1 MSHNNYNHILSNLC
15 PGDSTAERQE
25 TLSRERVGKLGSW
38 FVEDRLTQEW
48 INGSGLQLLWAYG
61 PAATGKTYISS
72 LVVDHIRSKESR
84 SGIAVF
90 YFDDSHPQYNVA
102 DFGVAFRSISRQLVA
117 QLTDPSADIINLA
130 EGYAAFGSLDGS
142 KPTGLWNLIISSF
155 DSIFVVFD
163 AVNASE
169 AALKDML
176 VYLGGNDVQEA
187 RLRILITSRYPS
199 PRSLLRTYELPTIV
213 TRASD
218 NDLMNYIVHE
228 VGATS
233 GEKLLSPI
241 LKAGHKAVSD
251 IIRMLDGVFPPL
263 PQHRTIPDTLNE
275 LTQVLYN
282 EPPSTKPNT
291 LSQLAL
297 APLAKAEHGRNTLH
311 MLHLVSTLEEI
322 GYKPT
327 ISQVVDSLPFL
338 GIYKK
343 ENLHYTSSDVAN
355 MCTRLVSFS
364 ARTQAMRIRSSLLKN
379 HLREEVS
386 KSNIK
391 GTMLR
396 AALSYLSQEDFQ
408 SGACNSSAS
417 LKKRFQIH
425 PFLPFAARMISL
437 YTSRVPHQQEALDDF
452 LRFAS
457 HRGSI
462 DTYLQAADAWPYQDD
477 DSYDELE
484 STEQRW
490 AYFPRGYGPLHVAA
504 HIVGGRAFVKALLQQ
519 GEDIEAKSGNGQTAL
534 HIAAGIEDE
543 SETARTLLEYGAN
556 VSAVDDDGE
565 TPLSIAV
572 VQGALETVKLL
583 VEFGA
588 DVGRLDTSI
597 LVECAEERRDVV
609 EYLTSL
615 GVDFPDGVDDAMEE
629 DKEN

>member
-1 MSHNNYNHILSNLC
+1 MSRNNHNHILSNLC
-15 PGDSTAERQE
+15 PGDSTAETQE
-25 TLSRERVGKLGSW
+25 TLSRERVGKLGNW

-48 INGSGLQLLWAYG
+48 TNGSGLQLLWAYG

-72 LVVDHIRSKESR
+72 LV
-84 SGIAVF
+84 
-90 YFDDSHPQYNVA
+90 
-102 DFGVAFRSISRQLVA
+102 LVA

-176 VYLGGNDVQEA
+176 VYLGGNDVQDA
-187 RLRILITSRYPS
+187 RLRILITSRYPP

-241 LKAGHKAVSD
+241 LKAGHKAVTIANIKES
-251 IIRMLDGVFPPL
+251 FPPL
-263 PQHRTIPDTLNE
+263 PQHRTIPDALNE

-343 ENLHYTSSDVAN
+343 ENIHYTSSDVAN
-355 MCTRLVSFS
+355 MCSRFVSFS
-364 ARTQAMRIRSSLLKN
+364 TRTQAMRIRSSLLKN
-379 HLREEVS
+379 HLREEFS

-437 YTSRVPHQQEALDDF
+437 YTSRVPHQQEVLDDF

-462 DTYLQAADAWPYQDD
+462 DTYLQAADAWPYQGD

-484 STEQRW
+484 SAEQRW